1 MNRFSGDTKRSQTLL
16 RCKESPFFGQFG
28 GFVGHAV
35 TTISRHIGKGLP
47 SLVACVLALML
58 GGCGGIE
65 FQGKVFEYAGLS
77 NVGKQQ
83 EDVRMTERAPL
94 LVPPNTRSLP
104 PPGSPTVTRVD
115 WPADTDKERR
125 RLSELRKAEEEKKAA
140 EAEPNN
146 PYAGKPKLLDKLLGK
161 EKSTAEQGD
170 AIDVPEPDPS
180 DKTAEDKARERAT
193 STAATK
199 PVDQSLNA
207 PTAAEDP
214 FHPSAPDSYKGMS
227 NPSGNNA
234 NW

>member
-1 MNRFSGDTKRSQTLL
+1 
-16 RCKESPFFGQFG
+16 
-28 GFVGHAV
+28 VGHSAA
-35 TTISRHIGKGLP
+35 TISRHIWKGL
-47 SLVACVLALML
+47 SLLAACVVPLAL

-65 FQGKVFEYAGLS
+65 FQGKVFDYAGLS
-77 NVGKQQ
+77 NVGKPQ

-104 PPGSPTVTRVD
+104 PPGSPAVTRAD

-125 RLSELRKAEEEKKAA
+125 RLSELRKAEEEKQAA

-161 EKSTAEQGD
+161 SKSTAEEGE

-180 DKTAEDKARERAT
+180 DKTAEDKARERAAT
-193 STAATK
+193 TAAHK

-207 PTAAEDP
+207 PTTPEDP